1 MNQAWYLYLALKWSA
16 RDTHDSSTSSIYG
29 VDAGFQRRNLA
40 DMIMDKI
47 REKEAQEGE
56 HSDGDAM
63 QEEAAEDASAQLPP
77 KVIEVYTAIGKLLS
91 HYTAGT
97 LPKAFKIIPSLSN
110 WEQILY
116 LTAPDNWST
125 HAVYA
130 ATRIFASNLNPHMAQ
145 RFYNIFLLE
154 RCR

>member
-1 MNQAWYLYLALKWSA
+1 
-16 RDTHDSSTSSIYG
+16 
-29 VDAGFQRRNLA
+29 
-40 DMIMDKI
+40 
-47 REKEAQEGE
+47 
-56 HSDGDAM
+56 
-63 QEEAAEDASAQLPP
+63 
-77 KVIEVYTAIGKLLS
+77 VIEVYTAIGKLLS
-91 HYTAGT
+91 HYTAGK

-116 LTAPDNWST
+116 LTAPDKWST